1 MSAPKGNQTFLR
13 KYNRRL
19 LVGLLRTEGPLSRSE
34 LARRTGL
41 SPSVLTR
48 RVQNLLR
55 EGVVL
60 EAGKSPSNGGRRP
73 TLLSFN
79 PDYAGTIGIK
89 IERSRLLAARVDLT
103 GRILARCETDL
114 EDPSSALRAVAEMEK
129 TVDRLATGR
138 ILGVGVSV
146 SGCMDAQRRTDLYSP
161 ILGWRNIPLATLLE
175 AALHL
180 PVQVENDV
188 NALALAE
195 RTHGAGRR
203 FAHFICLTVG
213 EGIGAGIVLD
223 GVLYRGAFGAAGEVG
238 HITLDPNGKRCR
250 CGERGCLEV
259 YASDRFLSAE
269 AERLG
274 QAGIPALVDAA
285 RNGDTRARE
294 AFKRMGRYL
303 GLGAKNLVNLLN
315 PEAIVLGGER
325 MDAADLFL
333 PAFEETVRQHSF
345 PQAAA
350 KLEIVP
356 GELGSDGFLIGAA
369 ALAAEDAFG
378 VPAAGAAICP

>member
-19 LVGLLRTEGPLSRSE
+19 LVGLLRTEGPLSRSD

-48 RVQNLLR
+48 RVQHLIQ
-55 EGVVL
+55 EGVVR
-60 EAGKSPSNGGRRP
+60 EEGKGTSSGGRRP

-89 IERSRLLAARVDLT
+89 IERSRLLAARVDLG
-103 GRILARCETDL
+103 GRIVARDTVEL
-114 EDPSSALRAVAEMEK
+114 EDPADAASTVAQIEATTE
-129 TVDRLATGR
+129 RLMIGR

-146 SGCMDAQRRTDLYSP
+146 SGYVDAKQRIDFYSP
-161 ILGWRNIPLATLLE
+161 ILGWRDIPLGALLE
-175 AALHL
+175 RALHR
-180 PVQVENDV
+180 PVHVENDV
-188 NALALAE
+188 NALSLAE
-195 RTHGAGRR
+195 RIYGAGRR
-203 FAHFICLTVG
+203 FAHFVCLTVG

-223 GVLYRGAFGAAGEVG
+223 GTLYRGAFGAAGEIG
-238 HITLDPNGKRCR
+238 HTTLDPDGPTCR

-259 YASDRFLSAE
+259 YASDRFLDAE
-269 AERLG
+269 AKRLG
-274 QAGIPALVDAA
+274 HDGIPALMDAA
-285 RNGDTRARE
+285 RNADRDARE
-294 AFKRMGRYL
+294 VFARMGHTL

-325 MDAADLFL
+325 MDASDLFL
-333 PAFEETVRQHSF
+333 PTFEETVRRQSF

-350 KLEIVP
+350 RLEILP
-356 GELGSDGFLIGAA
+356 GELGPDGFLIGGA
-369 ALAAEDAFG
+369 ALVAEDTFG
-378 VPAAGAAICP
+378 APTTGGLA